1 MKVRG
6 MTRETLITLTTT
18 IESREWVR
26 RRRNR
31 AMNLPPEH
39 PRASTTDDVECFFSI
54 LRNMIGM
61 HFTVKDVRL
70 AWRKVCIELRKR
82 LDRNLPIYYYATK
95 HERFFE
101 GDRPTFEVFKK
112 PKHNPRHQPI
122 RKDQP
127 GQLVPSTTSLV
138 LSGQRSIRRTYFN
151 VPIEL
156 PPPATSTLH
165 STPFHSDHTYSQ

>member
-6 MTRETLITLTTT
+6 MTRETLIALTTT
-18 IESREWVR
+18 IESREWV

-82 LDRNLPIYYYATK
+82 LDRNLPFYYYVTK

-122 RKDQP
+122 RKKDQP
-127 GQLVPSTTSLV
+127 GQLVPSRSSLV
-138 LSGQRSIRRTYFN
+138 QSGQRSIRRTYFN

-156 PPPATSTLH
+156 PPPPTPTL
-165 STPFHSDHTYSQ
+165 HSDHTYSR